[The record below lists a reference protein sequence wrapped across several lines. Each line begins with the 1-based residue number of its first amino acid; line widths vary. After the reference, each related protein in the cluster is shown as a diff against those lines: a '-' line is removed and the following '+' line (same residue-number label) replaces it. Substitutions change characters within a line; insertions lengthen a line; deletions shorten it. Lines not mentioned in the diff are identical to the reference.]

1 MFLALFKYIASAR
14 SRSMRGV
21 SQPAFMSSCLIISY
35 TCFSCLSSRRVRK
48 FPCVSQGGGGGGGVE
63 RWGETCKW
71 GVGLFILVFVE
82 GIWMIK
88 LMVVGF

>member
-14 SRSMRGV
+14 SWSMRGV

-48 FPCVSQGGGGGGGVE
+48 FPCVSRGGGV
-63 RWGETCKW
+63 G
-71 GVGLFILVFVE
+71 GVGGGPVGRDLQ
-82 GIWMIK
+82 
-88 LMVVGF
+88 VGFGVVYFSVCGGYMDD

>member
-48 FPCVSQGGGGGGGVE
+48 FPCVSQGGGGQGGAGGGVAGTVG
-63 RWGETCKW
+63 RDQQVGC
-71 GVGLFILVFVE
+71 GVVYFSVCG
-82 GIWMIK
+82 GYMDD
-88 LMVVGF
+88 

>member
-14 SRSMRGV
+14 SWSMRGV

-48 FPCVSQGGGGGGGVE
+48 FPCVSQGGGGGGVE

-71 GVGLFILVFVE
+71 VLGLFILVFVE

>member
-48 FPCVSQGGGGGGGVE
+48 FPCVSQGGGGGGTVGRDLQVGCGGVYFSVC
-63 RWGETCKW
+63 G
-71 GVGLFILVFVE
+71 GY
-82 GIWMIK
+82 MDD
-88 LMVVGF
+88 